1 MGNLALFLKTTRM
14 NKVVKDNHGCLS
26 FNGRCS
32 ETACPNM
39 KKDPITSGSLLL
51 SLISKK
57 MKGDVYKFLSVDT
70 VAQFKNIKNEIDGLK
85 QEKEDA
91 FLTMQE
97 QKRKLI
103 YDKEE
108 ITITRMLNIETGRQ
122 MADLEK
128 NTYEATQKRLTLKG

>member
-1 MGNLALFLKTTRM
+1 MLKFIKNDT
-14 NKVVKDNHGCLS
+14 NK
-26 FNGRCS
+26 
-32 ETACPNM
+32 
-39 KKDPITSGSLLL
+39 
-51 SLISKK
+51 
-57 MKGDVYKFLSVDT
+57 
-70 VAQFKNIKNEIDGLK
+70 QFKNIKNEIDGLK

-91 FLTMQE
+91 HLTMQE

-128 NTYEATQKRLTLKG
+128 NTAELTKKRLTMKGQRA

>member
-14 NKVVKDNHGCLS
+14 NKVCKDHGHLNFKNLKCNDDS
-26 FNGRCS
+26 HFHF
-32 ETACPNM
+32 
-39 KKDPITSGSLLL
+39 D
-51 SLISKK
+51 SKSHDCNK
-57 MKGDVYKFLSVDT
+57 VSILARKNDLYGKFLSSRT
-70 VAQFKNIKNEIDGLK
+70 TQQFANIKEEISGLK

-108 ITITRMLNIETGRQ
+108 ITITRMLNLETG
-122 MADLEK
+122 K
-128 NTYEATQKRLTLKG
+128 